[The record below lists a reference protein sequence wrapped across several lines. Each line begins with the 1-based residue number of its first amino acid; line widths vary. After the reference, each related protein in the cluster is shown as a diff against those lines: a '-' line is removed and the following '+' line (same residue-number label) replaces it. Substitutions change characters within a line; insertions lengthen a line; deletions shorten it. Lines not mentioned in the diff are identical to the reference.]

1 MFVLQKLQY
10 SFSQPVC
17 AVWFF
22 VLETL
27 KDKLCQWLLLP
38 IFITRNSV
46 TFFCNF
52 FINTFLRI
60 FNGKEYLSE
69 IILVFESSDMYTT
82 DIQSLDTSKGFSQF
96 CNSHSYSILLAY
108 AGSMLYAVPTLLDIY
123 TIDAHSINFQFCSL
137 IAFPSLLEQCYIL
150 MQYLLVIYSSN
161 LVLLLVSF
169 NVYVTPSFFQLCSL
183 SVFFL
188 CLFFY
193 TFYTFQFKFD
203 YLVILSF

>member
-38 IFITRNSV
+38 IFIKRNSV
-46 TFFCNF
+46 TFFCNL

-150 MQYLLVIYSSN
+150 MQYLFVIYSSN
-161 LVLLLVSF
+161 LVLFLVSC
-169 NVYVTPSFFQLCSL
+169 NVYATPILPTVVSQ
-183 SVFFL
+183 